1 MVRPTILPG
10 EMRDVQNKKARVSTS
25 LLETDGLNQA
35 QIRPKDLETLQVN
48 MLVGNLISVPL
59 HLVPFLCEMNEIA
72 CTNT

>member
-35 QIRPKDLETLQVN
+35 QGSRNSASEHV
-48 MLVGNLISVPL
+48 SW
-59 HLVPFLCEMNEIA
+59 
-72 CTNT
+72 